1 MNKSDKKDF
10 LQKALGIFFWLVLWQ
25 AAAMALG
32 KSIILVTP
40 AAAVK
45 RLFGICFDADF
56 LKTVL
61 NSFLRIGGGFFAG
74 VFTGTAL
81 AVLSAAF
88 SWARAVISPAVSAVK
103 AVPVAS
109 FIIFALF
116 FLKSS
121 ALSLLISAMMVT
133 PVIYDAVCK
142 GIENTDNRL
151 IEAALLFRLSPAK
164 KARYLYF
171 PSVMPFLTAAF
182 RTAAGLAFKS
192 GTAAEVI
199 GQPDFTMGDMLYRSK
214 IYLETADL
222 FAWTIVII
230 ILGKLFEV
238 LVISLLDVIYR
249 RSRRFN
255 IIRKFKGGVCSD
267 D

>member
-10 LQKALGIFFWLVLWQ
+10 FQKALSILFWLILWQ
-25 AAAMALG
+25 FAAMLLD
-32 KSIILVTP
+32 KQIILVTP
-40 AAAVK
+40 IAAVK
-45 RLFGICFDADF
+45 RLSQLCFEADF
-56 LKTVL
+56 IKTVL

-74 VFTGTAL
+74 VIAGTAL
-81 AVLSAAF
+81 AVLSESF
-88 SWARAVISPAVSAVK
+88 SLAKAVISPAMSAVK

-109 FIIFALF
+109 FIIFALL

-121 ALSLLISAMMVT
+121 ALSFLISSLMVT
-133 PVIYDAVCK
+133 PVIFEAVSK
-142 GIENTDNRL
+142 GIGNADEKL
-151 IEAALLFRLSPAK
+151 SEAARLFELSAAK

-182 RTAAGLAFKS
+182 RTGAGLAFKS

-199 GQPDFTMGDMLYRSK
+199 GQPDFTLGDMLYRSK

-230 ILGKLFEV
+230 LLGKLFEL
-238 LVISLLDVIYR
+238 LVTSLLDILYK
-249 RSRRFN
+249 RSQHLKIN
-255 IIRKFKGGVCSD
+255 QNLKGGVCSD
-267 D
+267 E

>member
-1 MNKSDKKDF
+1 MNRSDKKDF
-10 LQKALGIFFWLVLWQ
+10 SEKALGILFWLVLWH
-25 AAAMALG
+25 AAAMLLD
-32 KSIILVTP
+32 KRIILVTP
-40 AAAVK
+40 IAAVK
-45 RLFGICFDADF
+45 RLSELCTQADF
-56 LKTVL
+56 IKTVL

-74 VFTGTAL
+74 VIAGTAL
-81 AVLSAAF
+81 AVLSATF
-88 SWARAVISPAVSAVK
+88 SWAKAIISPAISAIK

-121 ALSLLISAMMVT
+121 ALSLLISALMVT
-133 PVIYDAVCK
+133 PVIYDAVSK
-142 GIENTDNRL
+142 GIENTDKRL
-151 IEAALLFRLSPAK
+151 AEAAMIFRLSPAK

-199 GQPDFTMGDMLYRSK
+199 GQPDLTLGDMLYRAK

-230 ILGKLFEV
+230 LLGKLFEL
-238 LVISLLDVIYR
+238 LVTSLLNVIYK
-249 RSRRFN
+249 RSQRLKINSN
-255 IIRKFKGGVCSD
+255 IKGGVCSD

>member
-1 MNKSDKKDF
+1 MNRSDKKDF
-10 LQKALGIFFWLVLWQ
+10 FQKALGILFWLVLWQ
-25 AAAMALG
+25 TAAMLLD
-32 KSIILVTP
+32 KRIILVTP
-40 AAAVK
+40 IAAVK
-45 RLFGICFDADF
+45 RLSELCFEADF
-56 LKTVL
+56 IKTVL

-74 VFTGTAL
+74 VIAGTVL

-88 SWARAVISPAVSAVK
+88 SFAKAVISPAISAVK

-121 ALSLLISAMMVT
+121 ALSFLISALMVM
-133 PVIYDAVCK
+133 PVIYDAVSK
-142 GIENTDNRL
+142 GIENVDVKL
-151 IEAALLFRLSPAK
+151 SEAARLFELSPMK

-182 RTAAGLAFKS
+182 RTGAGLAFKS

-199 GQPDFTMGDMLYRSK
+199 GQPDFTLGDMLYRSK

-230 ILGKLFEV
+230 LLGKLFEL
-238 LVISLLDVIYR
+238 LVTSLLEALYK
-249 RSRRFN
+249 RSQHYKIN
-255 IIRKFKGGVCSD
+255 HNLKGGVCSD
-267 D
+267 E